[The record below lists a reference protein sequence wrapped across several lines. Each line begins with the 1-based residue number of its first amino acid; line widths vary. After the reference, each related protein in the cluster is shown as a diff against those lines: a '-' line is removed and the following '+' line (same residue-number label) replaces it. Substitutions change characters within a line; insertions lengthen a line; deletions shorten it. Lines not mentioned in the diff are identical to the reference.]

1 MNVEEFLEA
10 AKAAI
15 EDAAEY
21 QENVATKRVISG
33 VQPGYLNSLMPTSAP
48 ADPEPFSVIRADF
61 HDNIMPGM
69 THWHSPRF
77 MAFFSCHSSYP
88 AIVAEIYANALSGAY
103 FNWICSPAATE
114 LEVIVLD
121 WLAQELNLPECF
133 KSNGSTRGGGVL
145 HGSASEAVLTVM
157 AAARDKYVA
166 ARTKDMPDSE
176 DKEDEMWRV
185 RSKMVVLGSTGT
197 HSCTQKAANILGLR
211 FETIRAHQEDS
222 FSLQGRHLA
231 TKLEQL
237 EARGLEPFF
246 LTATMGTTDVCAVDD
261 FEGIADSLKQRLA
274 RGRYPDIWVHVD
286 AAMAGSALILPEHKH
301 NTKAFHNF
309 SSFNF
314 NPHKWLLTGYDCS
327 ATFVRSRADLVN
339 TLSIKPAYLRN
350 RPSDDD
356 TTEYRDWQIALGK
369 RFRSLKLWFVL
380 RSYGISGL
388 QAHVRNGISMAESLE
403 LKLRTRPDLFTVF
416 TPARFALV
424 TLRVVGRDVDEM
436 NARTRRVF
444 SRVTDGGEYYLT
456 STIVEGKPVI
466 RVTFGVK
473 SVREEHVEGVFG
485 VLVREAEKE
494 CREKIDTP
502 SCFAKAPEREG
513 RL

>member
-1 MNVEEFLEA
+1 MNVEQFLEA

-21 QENVATKRVISG
+21 HETVASKRVISD
-33 VQPGYLNSLMPTSAP
+33 VQPGYLSSLMPTSAP
-48 ADPEPFSVIRADF
+48 VHPEPFSDIRADF

-77 MAFFSCHSSYP
+77 MAFFPCHSSYP
-88 AIVAEIYANALSGAY
+88 AIIAEIYANALSGAY

-133 KSNGSTRGGGVL
+133 KSKGSTRGGGVL
-145 HGSASEAVLTVM
+145 HGSASEAVLIVM

-166 ARTKDMPDSE
+166 ARTKHMPDGV
-176 DKEDEMWRV
+176 DKEDEIWRV

-197 HSCTQKAANILGLR
+197 HSSTQKAANILGLR
-211 FETIRAHQEDS
+211 FEAIRAYEEDL
-222 FSLQGRHLA
+222 FSLQGWHLA

-261 FEGIADSLKQRLA
+261 FEGIADVLKQRLA

-327 ATFVRSRADLVN
+327 ATFVRSREDLIN

-350 RPSDDD
+350 RPSADD

-388 QAHVRNGISMAESLE
+388 QAHVRSGISMAESLE
-403 LKLRTRPDLFTVF
+403 RKLRMRPDLFTVF
-416 TPARFALV
+416 TPASFALV
-424 TLRVVGRDVDEM
+424 TLRVVGRDMNEM
-436 NARTRRVF
+436 NARTQRVYD
-444 SRVTDGGEYYLT
+444 RILDEGEYYLT
-456 STIVEGKPVI
+456 GTVVEGKSVI
-466 RVTFGVK
+466 RVTLGVK
-473 SVREEHVEGVFG
+473 SVREEHVEGIFG

-494 CREKIDTP
+494 CREQIDMP
-502 SCFAKAPEREG
+502 SYIVKVPEREG